1 MTLVFWWLL
10 ILTVVFFILMFV
22 ALNNSKQG
30 KKELG
35 EAKLA
40 LYEGVKDLK
49 LTPEE
54 RAKIWKEIKDIPFG
68 DALKEF
74 INKVISDVKGK

>member
-1 MTLVFWWLL
+1 MFIIL
-10 ILTVVFFILMFV
+10 IFV

-30 KKELG
+30 KKELKD
-35 EAKLA
+35 AKLA
-40 LYEGVKDLK
+40 LYEGVKDFR

-54 RAKIWKEIKDIPFG
+54 RVRIWKEVKEIPLA

-74 INKVISDVKGK
+74 IKRVVKDAKGK